1 MTPSLYIVHI
11 NRQERSE
18 DLGDGGVSV
27 LFMELFYRCENLKL
41 KKNKARDWVGGS
53 HGVRAAEAVREA
65 EAELGMTL
73 GAGCGG
79 RG

>member
-1 MTPSLYIVHI
+1 
-11 NRQERSE
+11 
-18 DLGDGGVSV
+18 
-27 LFMELFYRCENLKL
+27 MELFYRCENLKL
-41 KKNKARDWVGGS
+41 KKKNKARDWVGGS
-53 HGVRAAEAVREA
+53 HGVRTAETVREA